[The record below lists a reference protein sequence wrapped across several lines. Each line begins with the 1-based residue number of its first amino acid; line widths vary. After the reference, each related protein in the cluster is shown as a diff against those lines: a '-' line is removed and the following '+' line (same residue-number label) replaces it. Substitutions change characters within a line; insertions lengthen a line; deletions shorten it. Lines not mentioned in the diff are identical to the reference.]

1 MSCFSPG
8 LSGMVI
14 SASLASNFVN
24 GRNSSVTTTLNN
36 VWKFAISPIFIVSFH
51 HENPTAAF
59 TP

>member
-1 MSCFSPG
+1 
-8 LSGMVI
+8 MVI
-14 SASLASNFVN
+14 AASLASSFVN